1 MSRPAMVILAV
12 ILIAIIIFEIWTAV
26 TYGGKPAGEVPFWA
40 FWVLMG
46 D

>member
-1 MSRPAMVILAV
+1 MSRPAMVILAI

-40 FWVLMG
+40 FWIMN
-46 D
+46 

>member
-1 MSRPAMVILAV
+1 MSRPAMVILAI
-12 ILIAIIIFEIWTAV
+12 ILIAIIIFEIWTAI

-40 FWVLMG
+40 FWVLIG